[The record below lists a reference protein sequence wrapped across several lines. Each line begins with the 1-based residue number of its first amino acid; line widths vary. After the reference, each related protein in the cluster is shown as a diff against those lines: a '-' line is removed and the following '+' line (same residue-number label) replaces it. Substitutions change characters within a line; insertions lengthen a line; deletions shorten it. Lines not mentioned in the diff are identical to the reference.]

1 MGASWKSGTGTGVV
15 AFFTFAGATTSVGT
29 SATAFLAARLAAGLV
44 AGSSGVVIGVGS
56 TEPSLLVA
64 AGLAARLRDF
74 FGSGA
79 IKQILF

>member
-1 MGASWKSGTGTGVV
+1 M
-15 AFFTFAGATTSVGT
+15 AFLTLVGATASVGT
-29 SATAFLAARLAAGLV
+29 CATAFLVARLVTGLV
-44 AGSSGVVIGVGS
+44 WGVSAGAEFSAPA
-56 TEPSLLVA
+56 TAPSLLAA